1 MKKPS
6 GFLNFLLSYLAI
18 VLNLC
23 YLFIEP
29 LIFATVGLIYQVP
42 WQYYLISIGGF
53 AVLMVLWEVIA
64 YFVLKNSDKTFHCPF
79 VRKLIHLRALF
90 VSPENGEDLPQEDN

>member
-1 MKKPS
+1 MKNK
-6 GFLNFLLSYLAI
+6 LTTFLLAYFAI
-18 VLNLC
+18 LLNLC

-42 WQYYLISIGGF
+42 WQYYLITIGGF

-64 YFVLKNSDKTFHCPF
+64 HFALKNSDRKFHCPF
-79 VRKLIHLRALF
+79 VRKLKRIMAQF
-90 VSPENGEDLPQEDN
+90 AVTESVSDPPVEDN